1 MSTKLVYLR
10 CIGHRSILAKNIL
23 MRGRYAGIMGFV
35 AVFQLELC
43 TGVRPHV

>member
-23 MRGRYAGIMGFV
+23 MRGRYQELWGFSLY
-35 AVFQLELC
+35 FS
-43 TGVRPHV
+43 